1 MSCSRGNQLVQGEID
16 KAFKGYAFRVLDVED
31 AIYND
36 LKGMIELHHPAT
48 DEERPLT
55 KEEREQ
61 KIIELKMEGHK
72 NSEIAKKLGCSE
84 STVNNFM
91 TKYNKMCA

>member
-1 MSCSRGNQLVQGEID
+1 M
-16 KAFKGYAFRVLDVED
+16 FKGYSCKVVDVED
-31 AIYND
+31 AIYTY
-36 LKGMIELHHPAT
+36 LKGMIKLHNPVT

>member
-1 MSCSRGNQLVQGEID
+1 M
-16 KAFKGYAFRVLDVED
+16 FKGYSCKVLEVED
-31 AIYND
+31 SIYTD
-36 LKGMIELHHPAT
+36 LKGMIELHKSVT

-84 STVNNFM
+84 SMVNNFM
-91 TKYNKMCA
+91 TKWNKMMT

>member
-1 MSCSRGNQLVQGEID
+1 
-16 KAFKGYAFRVLDVED
+16 
-31 AIYND
+31 
-36 LKGMIELHHPAT
+36 MIKLHNPAT
-48 DEERPLT
+48 DEERLLT
-55 KEEREQ
+55 KQEREQ
-61 KIIELKMEGHK
+61 KIVELKREGHK